1 MEILANFVVF
11 EGLDG
16 SGTTTQIG
24 ILERFFI
31 QNRHSMPPFH
41 ITFEPTN
48 GSIGKLLRSLL
59 KGEETLKAETMA
71 LLFAADRN
79 EHIFGSGGIAERCK
93 LGELVVSDRYLLSSL
108 VYQGITCGNE
118 LPALLNRNFPKP
130 ELLIF
135 LDIEPETALGR
146 IASRGAQK
154 EIYENPV
161 FQQEVRARY
170 KTLLPEFAS
179 RGVRVETIDA
189 SLPPDEVARQVWGAI
204 EKMPIFKR

>member
-24 ILERFFI
+24 VLERFFL
-31 QNRHSMPPFH
+31 QNRLSMPPFH

-48 GSIGKLLRSLL
+48 GSIGKLLRSIL
-59 KGEETLKAETMA
+59 KGEEALKAETMA

-79 EHIFGSGGIAERCK
+79 EHIFGVGGIAERCE
-93 LGELVVSDRYLLSSL
+93 LGELVVSDRYLFSSL

-118 LPALLNRNFPKP
+118 LPASLNKSFPAP

-146 IASRGAQK
+146 IESRRARK
-154 EIYENPV
+154 EIYENLD
-161 FQQEVRARY
+161 FQKEAEARY

-189 SLPPDEVARQVWGAI
+189 SLPPDEVARQVWAAI